1 MMENLRKRTRVELV
15 HTEKKLKK
23 LVAKPT
29 FNRFTIFNEELT
41 AVHMKKVQLTLNR
54 PTYVGFC
61 ILDLSKTLMY
71 DFHYNYMKAK
81 YGNRLKLLFTDTDSL
96 CYHINTENIYTDW
109 IDAKGLYDFSEHPP
123 DHRLYDTANK
133 KVIGKMKDET
143 AGVPVEE
150 FVGLR
155 PKMYSMKFDNQEKKT
170 AKGISKH
177 VIKQTLRHNS
187 YRECLLNQTT
197 TMVNMH
203 LIRSFKHKIYSVCV
217 NKLGHSPFDDK
228 RYVTLN
234 GYDTFAHGHYRVML
248 ENKF

>member
-29 FNRFTIFNEELT
+29 FNQFTIFNEELT

-71 DFHYNYMKAK
+71 DFHYNYIKAK

-96 CYHINTENIYTDW
+96 CYHINTEDIYTDW
-109 IDAKGLYDFSEHPP
+109 IDAKGLYDFSEYPP

-143 AGVPVEE
+143 VGVPVEE

-155 PKMYSMKFDNQEKKT
+155 PKM
-170 AKGISKH
+170 
-177 VIKQTLRHNS
+177 

-217 NKLGHSPFDDK
+217 NKLGLSPFDDK
-228 RYVTLN
+228 RYVILN
-234 GYDTFAHGHYRVML
+234 GYDTFAHGHYRGML